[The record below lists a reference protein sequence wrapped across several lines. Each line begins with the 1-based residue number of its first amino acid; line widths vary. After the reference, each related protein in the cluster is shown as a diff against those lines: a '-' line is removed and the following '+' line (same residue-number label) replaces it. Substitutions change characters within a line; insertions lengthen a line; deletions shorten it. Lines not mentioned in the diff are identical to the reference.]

1 MKKKWPHLLA
11 AALLSA
17 AILVLFF
24 RNTSFTDVRR
34 AFASVTPQ
42 SVLLFVLFS
51 LTGTLFRMARY
62 WILLEKRIGL
72 PRLFLITLVQ
82 NFSVDLLPARSA
94 ALAFY
99 SYFTKKEG
107 VILEEGISSFVLAI
121 FYDALA
127 LFFLLAPAALFFSGG
142 RNGFHPLF
150 WGLGLILPISVFF
163 IFFSPALLRWL
174 QKTVQK
180 IQWEKTA
187 SILSTIGHYFSAHG
201 ANTER
206 TLVFVLSF
214 LIKLVKYVSVY
225 ILFVNLTG
233 PAVSFH
239 SFYLFC
245 FGIAGAELSSLLP
258 VQGLAGFGTWE
269 AAFAFVATRLHLP
282 TTDPF
287 LIGLVIHLITQAWE
301 YAIGITAFLYIFL
314 SHRKKIQGS

>member
-24 RNTSFTDVRR
+24 RNTSLADVRR
-34 AFASVTPQ
+34 AFASVAPQ

-51 LTGTLFRMARY
+51 LTGTLFRVARY

-107 VILEEGISSFVLAI
+107 VILEDGISSFVLAI

-127 LFFLLAPAALFFSGG
+127 LFFLLAPAALFYSGG
-142 RNGFHPLF
+142 RDGFHPLF
-150 WGLGLILPISVFF
+150 WGLGLILPISILF
-163 IFFSPALLRWL
+163 IFFSSALLRRL
-174 QKTVQK
+174 QETVRKTRWKKADSVLTS
-180 IQWEKTA
+180 IGRYLSVHA
-187 SILSTIGHYFSAHG
+187 SH
-201 ANTER
+201 TER
-206 TLVFVLSF
+206 ALLFGLSF
-214 LIKLVKYVSVY
+214 MIKLVKYVSVY
-225 ILFVNLTG
+225 VLFVGLTG

-301 YAIGITAFLYIFL
+301 YAIGVSAFLIIFL
-314 SHRKKIQGS
+314 RRKRESGR

>member
-11 AALLSA
+11 AAFLST

-24 RNTSFTDVRR
+24 RNTSLDNVRR
-34 AFASVTPQ
+34 AFSSVTLQ

-51 LTGTLFRMARY
+51 LIGTLFRVARY
-62 WILLEKRIGL
+62 WILLEKKIGL

-107 VILEEGISSFVLAI
+107 VILEEGISSFILAI

-142 RNGFHPLF
+142 RDGFHPLF
-150 WGLGLILPISVFF
+150 WGLGLILPISVLF
-163 IFFSPALLRWL
+163 IFFSPVLLQRL
-174 QKTVQK
+174 QKTVRK
-180 IQWEKTA
+180 IQWKKTD
-187 SILSTIGHYFSAHG
+187 SILSAISHYASAHSG
-201 ANTER
+201 HTER
-206 TLVFVLSF
+206 ALIFVLSF

-233 PAVSFH
+233 PAVSLH

-282 TTDPF
+282 TADPF

-301 YAIGITAFLYIFL
+301 YAIGMTAFLYISL
-314 SHRKKIQGS
+314 RPRKKRPEG

>member
-1 MKKKWPHLLA
+1 MKKKWLHLPG

-17 AILVLFF
+17 VILVLFF
-24 RNTSFTDVRR
+24 RNTPVADVRR
-34 AFASVTPQ
+34 AFASVALP
-42 SVLLFVLFS
+42 SILLFVLFS
-51 LTGTLFRMARY
+51 LVGTLFRVARY
-62 WILLEKRIGL
+62 WILLEKRIRL

-127 LFFLLAPAALFFSGG
+127 LFFLLAPAVLFFSGG

-163 IFFSPALLRWL
+163 IFFSPAALRQL

-180 IQWEKTA
+180 AQWEKA
-187 SILSTIGHYFSAHG
+187 DSILSTIGHYLSAHG
-201 ANTER
+201 AHAER
-206 TLVFVLSF
+206 ALVFGLSF

-233 PAVSFH
+233 PEISFH

-258 VQGLAGFGTWE
+258 IQGLAGFGTWE
-269 AAFAFVATRLHLP
+269 AAFAFVATQLHLP
-282 TTDPF
+282 TADPF

-301 YAIGITAFLYIFL
+301 YAIGISAFLFISL
-314 SHRKKIQGS
+314 RRGKKRPEG

>member
-1 MKKKWPHLLA
+1 MKKKWPHLLV
-11 AALLSA
+11 AALLSV
-17 AILVLFF
+17 AIFVLFF
-24 RNTSFTDVRR
+24 RNTSFADIKR
-34 AFASVTPQ
+34 AFASVALQ

-51 LTGTLFRMARY
+51 LTGTMFRVARY

-94 ALAFY
+94 ALVFY
-99 SYFTKKEG
+99 SYLTKKEG

-127 LFFLLAPAALFFSGG
+127 LFFLLAPAALFLSGG
-142 RNGFHPLF
+142 REGFHPLF
-150 WGLGLILPISVFF
+150 WGLGLILPISIFF
-163 IFFSPALLRWL
+163 IFFSPSVLRRL
-174 QKTVQK
+174 QKAAQK
-180 IQWEKTA
+180 AQWKKTS
-187 SILSTIGHYFSAHG
+187 SILTTIGHYFSAHG
-201 ANTER
+201 DNTER
-206 TLVFVLSF
+206 ALLLGLSF

-225 ILFVNLTG
+225 ILFVRLTG

-245 FGIAGAELSSLLP
+245 FGVAGAELSSLLP

-269 AAFAFVATRLHLP
+269 AAFAFVATRLGLP

-287 LIGLVIHLITQAWE
+287 LTGLVIHLITQAWE
-301 YAIGITAFLYIFL
+301 YAIGITAFLYISL
-314 SHRKKIQGS
+314 RRRGKIPGG